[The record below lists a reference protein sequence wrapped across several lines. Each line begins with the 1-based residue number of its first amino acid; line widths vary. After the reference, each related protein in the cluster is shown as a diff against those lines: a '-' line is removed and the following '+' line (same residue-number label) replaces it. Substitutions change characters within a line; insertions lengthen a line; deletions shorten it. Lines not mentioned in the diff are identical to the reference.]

1 MRIKSFIL
9 PIILLYIFGCSSTVK
24 APKWYINPP
33 DKKGMRYTTGTA
45 TADDLQTSFDMARLA
60 AEQDLAK
67 ELKAQLNGSID
78 RERSVLKG
86 KTTLDR
92 FRATVETVIS
102 ADISG
107 ASIEKRDYTTK
118 GNMYN
123 AFVLLKYD
131 ENKMEK
137 RLLSKLQAEKELYDE
152 LKATEMLQEMRN
164 RVDQYKKS
172 GY

>member
-1 MRIKSFIL
+1 MKIKSFIL
-9 PIILLYIFGCSSTVK
+9 PVILLYVSGCSSTVK
-24 APKWYINPP
+24 APIWYINPP
-33 DKKGMRYTTGTA
+33 VEKGMRYTTGTA
-45 TADDLQTSFDMARLA
+45 TADDLQTSFDMARLV
-60 AEQDLAK
+60 AEQDLAR
-67 ELKAQLNGSID
+67 ELKAQLNGSMD
-78 RERSVLKG
+78 REITEDE

-92 FRATVETVIS
+92 FRSTIETVIS

-118 GNMYN
+118 GSMYN

-172 GY
+172 GF